1 MKIFILSYFGNGGCE
16 YTFAEAVATTTE
28 HEARSARWDANYLS
42 FPHGVL
48 GPTPEQVIE
57 LFEWADVVALI
68 DFGDPASHDR
78 LPAGLPKRPLLKV
91 YTGTGYREN
100 FRQFNAIDHGLGA
113 VQAAVTL
120 DLCQRG
126 PAWLPLPVD
135 DLAHL
140 YQPDPDLFR
149 VAQAPTNRAVKSTD
163 WVIQELGQM
172 QGWELIEFVSNAECL
187 ARKSRLRLL
196 IDQFAFGYGTNA
208 AEAWAFGYPV
218 VADAEPWI
226 LGAIE
231 REIGYL
237 PFVRP
242 MGNLR
247 ATVGRLRD
255 DRDFYEFA
263 AKRGRSCWE
272 EYHAPAKVAARLVAL
287 CERAANGGR
296 R

>member
-1 MKIFILSYFGNGGCE
+1 MKIFILSHYGNGGCE
-16 YTFAEAVATTTE
+16 YTFAGALNEAGQ
-28 HEARSARWDANYLS
+28 EARAARWDANYLD
-42 FPHGVL
+42 FPYDVL

-57 LFEWADVVALI
+57 LFEWADVVVLI

-78 LPAGLPKRPLLKV
+78 LPAGLPKKPLVKV

-100 FRQFNAIDHGLGA
+100 YRMFNAIDHGLGA

-135 DLAHL
+135 DLSGC
-140 YQPDPDLFR
+140 YNPDPELFR

-163 WVIQELGQM
+163 WVVLELGKM
-172 QGWELIEFVSNAECL
+172 RGWELIEGVSNAECL
-187 ARKSRLRLL
+187 ARKSRLHVL
-196 IDQFAFGYGTNA
+196 IDQFHFGYGTNA

-218 VADAEPWI
+218 VADAEAWI

-231 REIGYL
+231 REMGYL

-242 MGNLR
+242 MGNLLE
-247 ATVGRLRD
+247 TVKRLRD
-255 DRDFYEFA
+255 DASFYEFA
-263 AKRGRSCWE
+263 RRRGRECWA
-272 EYHAPAKVAARLVAL
+272 EYHAPDKVAARLVGL
-287 CERAANGGR
+287 CERAIEGGR